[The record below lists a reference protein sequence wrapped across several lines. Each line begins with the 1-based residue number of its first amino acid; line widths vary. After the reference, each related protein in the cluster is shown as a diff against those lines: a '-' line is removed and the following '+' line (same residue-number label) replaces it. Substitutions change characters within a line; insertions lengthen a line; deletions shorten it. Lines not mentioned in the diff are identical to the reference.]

1 MGAAAGP
8 AASVASAVSPVMA
21 IASGV
26 MQGEGAQAADQ
37 YQAQKAEVAAQY
49 AKTAATQTD
58 AQMRENLNTQ
68 LGNID
73 AVRAASNVDPTSPT
87 SQAVRDRTAF
97 IGDRSRSIQVGNIMA
112 QASQDEADSQYLN
125 SAGSYALNMGI
136 ASGITNAAGMI
147 AKTKV

>member
-8 AASVASAVSPVMA
+8 AASVASAVSPVFA
-21 IASGV
+21 LASGV
-26 MQGEGAQAADQ
+26 MQGEGQQAADD
-37 YQAQKAEVAAQY
+37 YQAQKAQVAAEY

-73 AVRAASNVDPTSPT
+73 AVRTAQNIDPTSPT
-87 SQAVRDRTAF
+87 SQAIRDRSQY
-97 IGDRSRSIQVGNIMA
+97 IGDRSRAIQVGNIMA
-112 QASQDEADSQYLN
+112 QASQDESDAQYLQQ
-125 SAGSYALNMGI
+125 AGSFALNMGI

>member
-1 MGAAAGP
+1 
-8 AASVASAVSPVMA
+8 
-21 IASGV
+21 